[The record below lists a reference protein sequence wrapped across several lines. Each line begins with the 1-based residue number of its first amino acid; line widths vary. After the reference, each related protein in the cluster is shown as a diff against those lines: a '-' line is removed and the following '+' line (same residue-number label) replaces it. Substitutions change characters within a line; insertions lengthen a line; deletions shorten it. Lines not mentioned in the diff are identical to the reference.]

1 MRQWRTPDIFL
12 IHEIRSAA
20 RSSYRD
26 EEGRC
31 IRLPRAVGYA
41 REMQQAFLTVD
52 TQPPPGEDRA
62 MNRPSHLITLIS
74 IAIASMVG

>member
-1 MRQWRTPDIFL
+1 
-12 IHEIRSAA
+12 
-20 RSSYRD
+20 
-26 EEGRC
+26 
-31 IRLPRAVGYA
+31 VGYA